1 MNADDKLA
9 KRPLGNKM
17 GRGLDALMK
26 TSADRDYITCPID
39 SVIPTEDQPRKS
51 FDEKKLAELA
61 ESIKENGLIQPIIV
75 KREGT
80 KYRIIA
86 GERRYRASIIAG
98 LTEIKAVIYKGEKD
112 YQIALIEN
120 LQRED
125 LNPIEVAEGYNEL
138 IKKHRYT
145 QAELADKIGK
155 SRPEISNSLRLLALS
170 DKIKKLLIEGFVTV
184 GQVRPLI
191 GLETD
196 VQDKFVIEILR
207 KKLSARAVEKL
218 VRDGLKEDVK
228 KDVVKVP
235 LFEEMEKS
243 LSEYIPAKIKIKQSR
258 KKSILT
264 LEFSSEDNF
273 SEIVEYLK
281 KFEN

>member
-1 MNADDKLA
+1 MNNDDRLA

-26 TSADRDYITCPID
+26 TSADKDYITCPID
-39 SVIPTEDQPRKS
+39 SIIPTEDQPRKS

-75 KREGT
+75 RREGS

-98 LTEIKAVIYKGEKD
+98 LNEIKAVIYKGEKD

-125 LNPIEVAEGYNEL
+125 LNPIEIAEGYNEL
-138 IKKHRYT
+138 IKKHSYT

-155 SRPEISNSLRLLALS
+155 SRPEISNSLRLLGLS

-191 GLETD
+191 ALD
-196 VQDKFVIEILR
+196 IDLQDKFVIEILR

-218 VRDGLKEDVK
+218 VREGLKEDTK
-228 KDVVKVP
+228 KEKP
-235 LFEEMEKS
+235 KYPQFEEMEKN
-243 LSEYIPAKIKIKQSR
+243 LSESIPAKIKIKR
-258 KKSILT
+258 NKKKSVLT
-264 LEFSSEDNF
+264 LEFNSEDNF
-273 SEIVEYLK
+273 SEIIEYLK
-281 KFEN
+281 NFGN